1 MNRPAKASP
10 GHAGLDQASCLAS
23 TRAGIGLLLLR
34 VVAGG
39 FLLPH
44 GLGKLFGWFGGP
56 GLSGFSAELQ
66 SFGLGAFAQTPI
78 PLMLALIQT
87 GVGVLVLAGAWTR
100 MAACIGAAFLATTA
114 ALTAAASPAWF
125 WMNHGIEYP
134 LFWTLILIAIAMLG
148 PGILSLDHGRERR
161 KLTPEQP
168 SRS

>member
-1 MNRPAKASP
+1 MSRPAKASP

-56 GLSGFSAELQ
+56 GLSGFAAELQ
-66 SFGLGAFAQTPI
+66 GFGLSAFAQAPV
-78 PLMLALIQT
+78 PLLLALFQT
-87 GVGVLVLAGAWTR
+87 CVGMLVLAGAWTR
-100 MAACIGAAFLATTA
+100 ISACFAAAFLATTVV
-114 ALTAAASPAWF
+114 LTDLASPAWF

-134 LFWTLILIAIAMLG
+134 LFWTVTLVAIVMLG
-148 PGILSLDHGRERR
+148 PGLLSVEQWFEYR
-161 KLTPEQP
+161 KLPEGH
-168 SRS
+168 